1 MIRHFLLIITMLFT
15 SITDTYAAARIK
27 DIVSIQGVRD
37 NQLIGYG
44 LIVGLQGTG
53 DNLRNSPFT
62 EQALR
67 AMLERLGA
75 KFAKSSSQTKNVA
88 SVMITATLPPFIQK
102 GSKIDVSIS
111 SLGDASSLVGGTLVL
126 SPLKGADG
134 KVYAVAQGPLTVTG
148 FTTEGQAEKV
158 SQGVPTSG
166 RIPNGAIIERE
177 VSGDFYKKQMIV
189 LELRNPDFMTAVN
202 VSKAI
207 NRYSR
212 KKFGRAVARERDLR
226 TIFIKKPKNISVSR
240 FISEFGALAVEPDT
254 PARVVI
260 DERTGT
266 VVIGSDVK
274 ISTVAATHGN
284 LTVRITETPRVSQPG
299 PFSKGETTVTP
310 DTTVSG
316 QETGGSL
323 AVLQGTDLYELVS
336 GLNSIGLKPKG
347 VIAILQAIKSAG
359 ALQADLVVQ

>member
-1 MIRHFLLIITMLFT
+1 MILRCFLIITMLVMSVGNAF
-15 SITDTYAAARIK
+15 AAARIK

-44 LIVGLQGTG
+44 LVVGLQGTG

-67 AMLERLGA
+67 SMLERLGA

-88 SVMITATLPPFIQK
+88 SVMITATLPAFIQK

-126 SPLKGADG
+126 TPLKGADG

-148 FTTEGQAEKV
+148 FSTEGQAEKV

-177 VSGDFYKKQMIV
+177 VVGDFYKKKIIV
-189 LELRNPDFMTAVN
+189 LELRNPDFRTAVN

-207 NRYSR
+207 NKYSR
-212 KKFGRAVARERDLR
+212 KRFGMSVARERDLR
-226 TIFIKKPKNISVSR
+226 TIFIKKPRSISVAR
-240 FISEFGALAVEPDT
+240 FISEFGALAVEPDV

-266 VVIGSDVK
+266 VVIGSHVK

-284 LTVRITETPRVSQPG
+284 LTVRVTEAPKVSQPG
-299 PFSKGETTVTP
+299 PFSKGKTKVTP
-310 DTTVSG
+310 ETFISG

-323 AVLQGTDLYELVS
+323 SVLQGTDLYELVS